1 MTLGTAGPS
10 RARRPVV
17 LVAEDDDQLRRLI
30 VRKLR
35 RRGCEILAARNGV
48 ELAELLVVRA
58 IEALGRH
65 APIGLVISDI
75 RMPGRT
81 GLEILDM
88 VRGSELL
95 VPVILITGFGDPAT
109 HAEAKRLGAMAV
121 FDKPVDLDDLASA
134 ACAALGLPRLV

>member
-1 MTLGTAGPS
+1 MTSSATDQPP

-17 LVAEDDDQLRRLI
+17 LVAEDDDELRRLI

-48 ELAELLVVRA
+48 ELAELLVARA
-58 IEALGRH
+58 IEALGRQT
-65 APIGLVISDI
+65 PIGLVISDI

-88 VRGSELL
+88 VRGSELV

-109 HAEAKRLGAMAV
+109 HAEALRLGAMAI
-121 FDKPVDLDDLASA
+121 FDKPVDLDDLATA
-134 ACAALGLPRLV
+134 ACSVLGMPTA